1 MSTNKQPPLNLEQ
14 LLNMDMGELSD
25 WLVENAHRFTLQ
37 PKPIKVDSPE
47 EIGIVGEEILVWDGC
62 DWSIDYVD
70 CCPETGAY
78 YMANNTDVEA
88 YLPLPEKL

>member
-1 MSTNKQPPLNLEQ
+1 MSTNKQTPMNLEQ

-62 DWSIDYVD
+62 DWSIDY
-70 CCPETGAY
+70 A
-78 YMANNTDVEA
+78 
-88 YLPLPEKL
+88 PLRWQAFDAGLGPRGFLC